1 MRSIGR
7 NLPNTMNYRQL
18 PIYMDKGTLIK
29 NKFMKLQSKGLQYVN
44 NNTSDFFEAYKI
56 NGHQ

>member
-1 MRSIGR
+1 
-7 NLPNTMNYRQL
+7 
-18 PIYMDKGTLIK
+18 MDKDILIR